1 MAAGSIDVYS
11 PTSPLGSAVLG
22 EKVGDTVEYTT
33 PKGDVQHV
41 EILKSEPYT
50 G

>member
-1 MAAGSIDVYS
+1 MEREREAHEER
-11 PTSPLGSAVLG
+11 LGSAVLG